1 MLEDKISIKLF
12 DPQTVSKDLWER
24 FFTYYEKH
32 YEELFPTDPIPSRE
46 IIKKSIE
53 NPDPIYKEYRWIIF
67 PDDSDSS
74 IIGLGRVSFNT
85 EIAPTYQA
93 NKHVAFVYLSIDK
106 KYRGRG
112 IGTKFLKTIVT
123 KVREEGKTVL
133 HIDALLESGNSFCKK
148 LGGSAALEEEESRL
162 NIADVNWE
170 MVNNWREEGARRA
183 KGVKI
188 ERFEVVSE
196 KDIDEYCR
204 IHNEIENQVPL
215 GEIEWTFNET
225 PKTRR
230 NREKRYKN
238 LGATWTTFISREKD
252 GTISGLTETLYF
264 SDRPT
269 ILDQLLTGV
278 KEEYRGR
285 GLGKWLKAEMLTY
298 IKEKFPKVKV
308 VATGFAITNAPMI
321 AINKKLGFKNSN
333 SWVTY
338 KFQIEELHKKF
349 GF

>member
-1 MLEDKISIKLF
+1 MLEEKISIKLF
-12 DPQTVSKDLWER
+12 DPQTVSDELWER
-24 FFTYYEKH
+24 FFTLYEKH
-32 YEELFPTDPIPSRE
+32 EKELFPNDPAPSRK
-46 IIKKSIE
+46 IIKKSIK
-53 NPDPIYKEYRWIIF
+53 NPDPNYENYRWIIF
-67 PDDSDSS
+67 LDDDEYN
-74 IIGLGRVSFNT
+74 IIGLGKAFFNT
-85 EIAPTYQA
+85 EKAPAYQA
-93 NKHVAFVYLSIDK
+93 NKHVAFGYISIDK
-106 KYRGRG
+106 EYRGRG
-112 IGTKFLKTIVT
+112 IGTELLKTIVT
-123 KVREEGKTVL
+123 KVREEGKSVL
-133 HIDALLESGNSFCKK
+133 HIDALLESGINFCKK
-148 LGGSAALEEEESRL
+148 FGGSAVLEEEESRL
-162 NIADVNWE
+162 NITDVNWK
-170 MVNNWREEGARRA
+170 MVNKWREEGARRA

-188 ERFEVVSE
+188 ERFKDVPE

-204 IHNEIENQVPL
+204 IHSETENQVPL
-215 GEIEWTFNET
+215 GDIEWTFDET

-264 SDRPT
+264 FDRPT

-308 VATGFAITNAPMI
+308 VATGFAVTNAPMI

-333 SWVTY
+333 SWITY